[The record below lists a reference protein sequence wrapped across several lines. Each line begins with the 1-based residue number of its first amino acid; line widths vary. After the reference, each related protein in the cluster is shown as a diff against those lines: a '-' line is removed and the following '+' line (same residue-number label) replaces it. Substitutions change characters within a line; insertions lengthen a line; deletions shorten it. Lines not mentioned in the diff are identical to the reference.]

1 MAPVHMTLIRL
12 NLLMQTLYFDRQTKQ
27 EHLYALQPNLH
38 LLLCP
43 LFCFLMTGRTCCVTR
58 ITPKKL
64 VSNCAFISSIDISS
78 RDRKSP
84 YPALFTNTS
93 ILLFSAATIS
103 SIASLTDLS
112 SLTSS

>member
-1 MAPVHMTLIRL
+1 
-12 NLLMQTLYFDRQTKQ
+12 
-27 EHLYALQPNLH
+27 
-38 LLLCP
+38 
-43 LFCFLMTGRTCCVTR
+43 MTGRTCCVTR

-78 RDRKSP
+78 RGPKSP

-93 ILLFSAATIS
+93 ILSFSAAATIL
-103 SIASLTDLS
+103 SIAFLTDIP